1 MNAIE
6 NAQLCDSTSECLR
19 RGVGRLATFPEGL
32 RKIILGHAWKQRQLK
47 NGEIVELK
55 NLSELV
61 TSKPMI
67 GWGED
72 PRTIEAVIKDNAE
85 VLQLFREAMKEHN
98 NQHTRKDNNIIP
110 ADTPQGTSKAY
121 TVDRLKREAPEL
133 YDAVCRKEM
142 SANAAAI
149 KAGFRKKP
157 TTVEVIRKAW
167 VKLTESEREELMTW
181 MTTNLKGTT

>member
-32 RKIILGHAWKQRQLK
+32 KKIILGRAWKQRQLK

-55 NLSELV
+55 SLSELV

-72 PRTIEAVIKDNAE
+72 PKTIEAVIKDNAE
-85 VLQLFREAMKEHN
+85 VLQLFRKAMLGPEGGD
-98 NQHTRKDNNIIP
+98 TTGDNITS
-110 ADTPQGTSKAY
+110 AERVTGTSKAY

-133 YDAVCRKEM
+133 YDAVCRKEL

-167 VKLTESEREELMTW
+167 LKLTESERDELLKW
-181 MTTNLKGTT
+181 MATNLKGTT

>member
-32 RKIILGHAWKQRQLK
+32 KKIILGHAWKQRQLK
-47 NGEIVELK
+47 NGEIIELK

-72 PRTIEAVIKDNAE
+72 PKTIEAVIKDNPE
-85 VLQLFREAMKEHN
+85 VLQLFREAMSNQGERNDFRN
-98 NQHTRKDNNIIP
+98 NVTEVNAVTGN
-110 ADTPQGTSKAY
+110 SKAY

-133 YDAVCRKEM
+133 YEAVCRKDL

-167 VKLTESEREELMTW
+167 VKLTESERDELLKW

>member
-32 RKIILGHAWKQRQLK
+32 KKIILGQAWKQRQLK

-55 NLSELV
+55 KFSELV

-85 VLQLFREAMKEHN
+85 VLQLFRAAMSKQGERHDLDYN
-98 NQHTRKDNNIIP
+98 VIQV
-110 ADTPQGTSKAY
+110 DTPQGNSKAY

-167 VKLTESEREELMTW
+167 VKLTESERDELLKW
-181 MTTNLKGTT
+181 MTNNLKGTV